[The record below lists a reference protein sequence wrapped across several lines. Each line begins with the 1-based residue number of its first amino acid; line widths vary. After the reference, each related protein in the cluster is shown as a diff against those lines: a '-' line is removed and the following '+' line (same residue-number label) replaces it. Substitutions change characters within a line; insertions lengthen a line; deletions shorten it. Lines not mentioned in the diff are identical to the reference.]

1 MFATRHL
8 FRLIAV
14 RHVGRHKLRTLLT
27 LLGLIVGVATFIFG
41 PTLAASITSAFDA
54 SISDIAGHADL
65 EITGPDE
72 GFRQRTLSIV
82 RGTDGVALAAPQAQT
97 AAVLSGQSESLV
109 IFGIDPS
116 VEWAV
121 RSYLLTDG
129 RFIQRA
135 GQVLFTTA
143 YARERDLQLSDHV
156 TLIAAN
162 GSRTF
167 EVVGLLAASGIGRL
181 NNGDVAIVRYQDAQ
195 DLRGSAN
202 LDEIA
207 ITLKPGTTPDI
218 AIDRLRAS
226 LPDNLKIEAMQD
238 KRGPL
243 EDIRNVVT
251 FVMGFASL
259 MLLSVGVT
267 LVYNTMTVAVAQ
279 RCTEIGVLRALGVS
293 RRSVR
298 NLFLLEAAVLGAVG
312 TTLGIAAGYAL
323 VQSAGQALDLGAVF
337 NTGASLKVDVS
348 VPSWLPIAAVIAG
361 IGLPV
366 IAAWLPSRS
375 AARIDPIE
383 ALSGVRAETDFMR
396 VNRGRIIMAIAL
408 LAVSIYLLVN
418 KNQGQSMPQIVTGE
432 LLMLPGVLLL
442 LPGLIAALGRIVP
455 ALMQRL
461 FGVTGLLA
469 AEHLMKRPKRMTAT
483 ATVMLISAWA
493 AIVVSS
499 GNFGYRQ
506 FVDEWNASQNVWD
519 LTIAGAGPSPFRSSV
534 SLPTTLIDQLV
545 RRRDIAAVV
554 TERRKTIET
563 PRGNFEIRAI
573 DLTAYQAQGARFLWD
588 KGDEA
593 AAHAR
598 LIDTARPAV
607 LLSSFASFTQDL
619 QPGDTITFDTPR
631 GPVQFEIAGTILS
644 AIDPVAIGEASLIM
658 DRALYRRVWHDDRVD
673 RLMIKL
679 VPGANPQAVRRDLQ
693 HDHPDG
699 GFAIVDPAQL
709 SASIDAAI
717 FNMSITSQVLSLLLL
732 ATMTLGIANTLVI
745 EVLDRR
751 REMGLLRALGLR
763 GRQVAFSLMLEVT
776 LLVIIACALGIPMA
790 IYTNYANTLG
800 MGEIFAIRFVLNPI
814 EVAASLSLILMAAT
828 TASYLP
834 ARQAGRVDVLEALHY
849 E

>member
-8 FRLIAV
+8 FRLIAM

-54 SISDIAGHADL
+54 ASADMAGRADL

-72 GFRQRTLSIV
+72 GFRQRTLAIV
-82 RGTDGVALAAPQAQT
+82 RGIDGIALAAPQAQT
-97 AAVLSGQSESLV
+97 VAVLSGQSEPLV

-116 VEWAV
+116 VEPTV
-121 RSYLLTDG
+121 RSYPLTDG
-129 RFIQRA
+129 RFIQHA

-143 YARERDLQLSDHV
+143 YARERDLQLGDHV

-181 NNGDVAIVRYQDAQ
+181 NNGDVAIMRYQDAQ
-195 DLRGSAN
+195 DLRGNAN
-202 LDEIA
+202 LDAIA
-207 ITLKPGTTPDI
+207 ITLKPDITPDTV
-218 AIDRLRAS
+218 IDRLRAN
-226 LPDNLKIEAMQD
+226 LPDDLKIEAMQD

-243 EDIRNVVT
+243 EDIRNVLS
-251 FVMGFASL
+251 FVMGFSSL
-259 MLLSVGVT
+259 MLLSVGAT

-279 RCTEIGVLRALGVS
+279 RRTEIGVLRALGVS

-312 TTLGIAAGYAL
+312 TMLGIAAGYAL
-323 VQSAGQALDLGAVF
+323 VQSAEQALDLGAIF
-337 NTGASLKVDVS
+337 NTGANLKVDLS
-348 VPSWLPIAAVIAG
+348 VPGWLPIAAVIAG
-361 IGLPV
+361 IGLPM

-375 AARIDPIE
+375 AAQIDPIE
-383 ALSGVRAETDFMR
+383 ALSGVHTETDFMR
-396 VNRGRIIMAIAL
+396 MKRRRVIAAIGL
-408 LAVSIYLLVN
+408 LAVSIYLLAN
-418 KNQGQSMPQIVTGE
+418 KSQGQSMPQIISGQ

-442 LPGLIAALGRIVP
+442 LPGLIVALGRIVP

-461 FGVTGLLA
+461 FGITGLLA
-469 AEHLMKRPKRMTAT
+469 ADHLTKRPRRMTAT
-483 ATVMLISAWA
+483 AMVIVISVWA
-493 AIVVSS
+493 ATVVSS
-499 GNFGYRQ
+499 GNFGYHR
-506 FVDEWNASQNVWD
+506 FIDEWNASQNVWD
-519 LTIAGAGPSPFRSSV
+519 LTITGAGPSPFRSSV
-534 SLPTTLIDQLV
+534 SLPTTLIDQLL
-545 RRRDIAAVV
+545 RRRDITAIVS
-554 TERRKTIET
+554 ERRKKIET
-563 PRGNFEIRAI
+563 PRGDFEIRAI

-607 LLSSFASFTQDL
+607 LLSSFASFAQDL
-619 QPGDTITFDTPR
+619 QPGDTITLDTPR

-658 DRALYRRVWHDDRVD
+658 DRALYRRVWHDDHVD

-679 VPGANPQAVRRDLQ
+679 TSGADAQTVRRDLQ

-699 GFAIVDPAQL
+699 GFAIIDPAQL

-763 GRQVAFSLMLEVT
+763 GRQVASSLVLEVT
-776 LLVIIACALGIPMA
+776 LLVIIACALGLPMA
-790 IYTNYANTLG
+790 IYTNYANSLG
-800 MGEIFAIRFVLNPI
+800 IGEIFAIRFVLDPI
-814 EVAASLSLILMAAT
+814 EVAASLGLILVSAT
-828 TASYLP
+828 AASYFP
-834 ARQAGRVDVLEALHY
+834 ARQAGRVDVLEALHC